1 MAAGDRGRLLYGA
14 TPAAFPDNAT
24 SPPSATGAANPDG
37 PAQGCK
43 PGSENEGL
51 YARLKD
57 SYQEHLAWNGGDPNA
72 PPAMIVGGG
81 EIPESN
87 PPWPSSTWN
96 IGGSETI
103 GVDNML
109 LQRADGRAVLRKRG
123 TELKESRFTIDGWIE
138 PGGDVTLRIHG
149 TIFRRAP
156 GATLRQPIIRAR
168 YRAARPSGAYIE
180 RTPDEVQRD
189 HFDRGGRLTGI
200 YGTDYNTR
208 SATAPSAI
216 ST

>member
-1 MAAGDRGRLLYGA
+1 MQGRRPSCSQVIAVALLYGA

-24 SPPSATGAANPDG
+24 SPPSAVGAANPDG

-57 SYQEHLAWNGGDPNA
+57 SYQEHLAWNGGDPDA

-87 PPWPSSTWN
+87 PPWPYSTWN

-103 GVDNML
+103 GVDN
-109 LQRADGRAVLRKRG
+109 
-123 TELKESRFTIDGWIE
+123 
-138 PGGDVTLRIHG
+138 
-149 TIFRRAP
+149 
-156 GATLRQPIIRAR
+156 R
-168 YRAARPSGAYIE
+168 YY
-180 RTPDEVQRD
+180 
-189 HFDRGGRLTGI
+189 
-200 YGTDYNTR
+200 
-208 SATAPSAI
+208 SALMDALY
-216 ST
+216 